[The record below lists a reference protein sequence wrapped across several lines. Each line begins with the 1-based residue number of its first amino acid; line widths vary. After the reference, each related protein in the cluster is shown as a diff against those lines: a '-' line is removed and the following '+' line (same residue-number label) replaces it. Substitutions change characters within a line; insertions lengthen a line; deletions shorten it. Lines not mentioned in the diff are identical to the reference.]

1 MDINIENNKFITTN
15 YDKDDF
21 YKESVDNIELLVIY
35 IDNDNDI
42 IQTNKKF
49 LYLKNNSVTKNEL
62 IQLIKQN
69 NSAPDIFKLYRY
81 FTYNFN
87 VDYDELNKYLE
98 NDNTEVFIKEYNKL
112 DDIYWSDTIHIF
124 NELNSLCFIFKERN
138 SSKKKTLK
146 NKKIIKKNKT
156 RKFKIGQN
164 I

>member
-15 YDKDDF
+15 YDKEDF

-35 IDNDNDI
+35 IDNDNNI
-42 IQTNKKF
+42 IQTNKKY
-49 LYLKNNSVTKNEL
+49 LYLKNNSITKNEL

-69 NSAPDIFKLYRY
+69 NNSSDTIKLYRY

-87 VDYDELNKYLE
+87 VDYHELNKYLE
-98 NDNTEVFIKEYNKL
+98 RDNTEVFLKEYNKL
-112 DDIYWSDTIHIF
+112 EDIYWTDTIHIF

-138 SSKKKTLK
+138 NSKKKTLK
-146 NKKIIKKNKT
+146 NKNIIKRNKT